1 MCNKR
6 NEILKDLITKGIITQ
21 DISKDLSLSFV
32 DFMKSESNKEIE
44 LLEEVERVI
53 EKKNKGVALSFSEE
67 RFYKYFIAKYSY

>member
-53 EKKNKGVALSFSEE
+53 EKKNKGVALSFLEE